1 MRVGYSMIFWGL
13 LDKIDLEH
21 ISIAKEGFEP
31 LQAVTQAIFGVF
43 NVVAV
48 LVALNMLIAMLSESY
63 ARMSVSYFCQVTY
76 HGGQSP

>member
-1 MRVGYSMIFWGL
+1 MIFWGL
-13 LDKIDLEH
+13 LDKVNRED

-31 LQAVTQAIFGVF
+31 LHDVTEAIFGVF

-48 LVALNMLIAMLSESY
+48 LVALNMLIAMLNESY
-63 ARMSVSYFCQVTY
+63 ARMSVSTFCQVTY